1 MLEEVV
7 GVIEAGSDGLV
18 VGCKSQDQ
26 DERQEVVD
34 GVERWAKFLFAPF
47 SIVGLVLGHLVFIS
61 TTVTAAKGYAG
72 AMINPARCFGPAVV
86 RGGHLWDGH
95 WIFWV
100 GPTLASRK
108 ALASAELNQNGV
120 NGVQRASSSE
130 GMGIAEI
137 FVPIADHWKWYEECG
152 KEKINRFLLLRRGTE
167 EYFNDFE
174 SHNKDIIW
182 EDEQDGEAIELAF
195 SKKKFEARKNWL
207 RHFEPGTYLNQKEK
221 LIKYS
226 DFVYKELILFSMA
239 DLQRSIPSIT
249 SVFGHKTCHEVVR
262 KSTPVQQN
270 LVWVVKDGAR
280 VVEEGSKPEG
290 NGVHLVLNTAG
301 PIEDIVDVVV
311 HSINNEGDILHYKEE
326 LVKGALSPDQLRVQS
341 GAGAGGSGS

>member
-1 MLEEVV
+1 MGQV
-7 GVIEAGSDGLV
+7 LV
-18 VGCKSQDQ
+18 C
-26 DERQEVVD
+26 
-34 GVERWAKFLFAPF
+34 

-72 AMINPARCFGPAVV
+72 AGINPARCFSQAVV

-100 GPTLASRK
+100 RPTLASRK
-108 ALASAELNQNGV
+108 ALASAESNQNGV

-137 FVPIADHWKWYEECG
+137 FVPIADNWKWYEECG

-167 EYFNDFE
+167 GPTLPIHHPQPSHLMPSICLIFLPESPSIIISPGTPLAVHHHHFEGVKELMSSRLVSSIISQTERENREYFNDLE

-221 LIKYS
+221 LIKYI

-239 DLQRSIPSIT
+239 DLQWSIPSIT
-249 SVFGHKTCHEVVR
+249 SGTYMPIIPMLVVNR
-262 KSTPVQQN
+262 
-270 LVWVVKDGAR
+270 
-280 VVEEGSKPEG
+280 SKGIGTGWSSYIP
-290 NGVHLVLNTAG
+290 NYSLR
-301 PIEDIVDVVV
+301 DIVANVR
-311 HSINNEGDILHYKEE
+311 HL
-326 LVKGALSPDQLRVQS
+326 
-341 GAGAGGSGS
+341 

>member
-61 TTVTAAKGYAG
+61 TTVTAAKGYGGAG
-72 AMINPARCFGPAVV
+72 INPARCFGPAVV

-182 EDEQDGEAIELAF
+182 EDEQDGEAIELVF

-249 SVFGHKTCHEVVR
+249 SGTYMPIIPMLVV
-262 KSTPVQQN
+262 N
-270 LVWVVKDGAR
+270 
-280 VVEEGSKPEG
+280 GSKGIGTGWSSYIP
-290 NGVHLVLNTAG
+290 NYSLR
-301 PIEDIVDVVV
+301 DIVANVR
-311 HSINNEGDILHYKEE
+311 HL
-326 LVKGALSPDQLRVQS
+326 
-341 GAGAGGSGS
+341 